1 MSEPRE
7 PEPRPQVRD
16 RRILGIAGLIV
27 VVVLAVS
34 LLSVLIPPLGDAI
47 RSLPVVVLLLVVVT
61 VAVLIPAIRG
71 ARKG

>member
-7 PEPRPQVRD
+7 PQVRD
-16 RRILGIAGLIV
+16 RRILGIAALIV

-34 LLSVLIPPLGDAI
+34 LLSVLVPPLGDAI
-47 RSLPVVVLLLVVVT
+47 RSLPLVVILLIVVT